1 MGFPLDFSTLAR
13 GGDVGVAVAVGF
25 GGLVTELAGW
35 ARARPQQ
42 RVVAPIRS
50 HAVTHARFDYERREP
65 RARARTDAVAVGA
78 GQSFFSQLE
87 PCACA
92 CACARVPCFPRPRLV
107 RRLLPRVRP
116 AAEVAG

>member
-1 MGFPLDFSTLAR
+1 MEMGFPLDFSTLAR

-35 ARARPQQ
+35 ARPQ

-50 HAVTHARFDYERREP
+50 HAPTHAGFDYVRREP
-65 RARARTDAVAVGA
+65 RARTDAVAVGA
-78 GQSFFSQLE
+78 AQSFFSQLE
-87 PCACA
+87 PSA
-92 CACARVPCFPRPRLV
+92 CACARARVPRFPRPRLV

>member
-35 ARARPQQ
+35 ARPQ

-50 HAVTHARFDYERREP
+50 HAPTHAGFDYVRREP
-65 RARARTDAVAVGA
+65 RARTDAVAVGA
-78 GQSFFSQLE
+78 AQSFFSQLE
-87 PCACA
+87 PSA
-92 CACARVPCFPRPRLV
+92 CACARARVPRFPRPRLV